1 MPNQGISSSTT
12 TSCLLLSILFCF
24 LSRFDT
30 VDSPNAFYLN
40 CQNILLLI
48 EIFKKYWFLPI
59 LFHLQVSQNVYWWW
73 EVTSKVLVPKS
84 LQKFNVFSPCFKKST
99 KNLISQNLIVYDV
112 LGKRKI
118 SYDQIRK
125 GLKNLGVL
133 NQLERNPDLFS
144 ELFVTKEKLTS
155 EEVMKVLKFDNDV
168 SEKNKEFLNR
178 FLQKCSESKL
188 QEFLLFVTASKQLPL
203 VSKITVKEDNSN
215 ALFGHTCVFTI
226 VLASFSTYED
236 FEVALLSLLNSS
248 TSKKS
253 FNCVQKRGLTYGV
266 FKLLHQ

>member
-1 MPNQGISSSTT
+1 M
-12 TSCLLLSILFCF
+12 
-24 LSRFDT
+24 
-30 VDSPNAFYLN
+30 
-40 CQNILLLI
+40 
-48 EIFKKYWFLPI
+48 
-59 LFHLQVSQNVYWWW
+59 
-73 EVTSKVLVPKS
+73 
-84 LQKFNVFSPCFKKST
+84 
-99 KNLISQNLIVYDV
+99 YDV

-133 NQLERNPDLFS
+133 DQLGKNPDLFS

-203 VSKITVKEDNSN
+203 VSKIIVKEDNSN
-215 ALFGHTCVFTI
+215 AIFGHTCVFTI
-226 VLASFSTYED
+226 VLPSFSTYED
-236 FEVALLSLLNSS
+236 FEVALLSSLKVIQLCV
-248 TSKKS
+248 KKRIDLWC
-253 FNCVQKRGLTYGV
+253 FQVAAPVIAFLFDVIYIGHYLFAVT
-266 FKLLHQ
+266 L